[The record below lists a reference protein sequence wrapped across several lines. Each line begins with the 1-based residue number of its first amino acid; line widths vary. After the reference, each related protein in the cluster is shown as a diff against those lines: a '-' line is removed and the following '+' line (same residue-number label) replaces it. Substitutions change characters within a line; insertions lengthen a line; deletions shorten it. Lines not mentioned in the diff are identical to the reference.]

1 MSKATP
7 EQVQQ
12 VFDAWKSYRSRPDVI
27 RFTAERQKLIQ
38 NRIGLGYEVEDFL
51 ALFEYVFTSSEQWPV
66 FMRVNDFTG
75 LDNLLRK
82 EKLADRIEKA
92 MLWKTQH
99 AESEKKRVEE
109 ETSGLS
115 LGVMGQFRRHMSDV

>member
-27 RFTAERQKLIQ
+27 RFTTERQKLIQ

-51 ALFEYVFTSSEQWPV
+51 ALFEYVFTSNDQWPV
-66 FMRVNDFTG
+66 FMRLNDFTG

-82 EKLADRIEKA
+82 EKLADRMEKA

-99 AESEKKRVEE
+99 AASEKKRVEE

-115 LGVMGQFRRHMSDV
+115 LGVMGQFRRSMSDV